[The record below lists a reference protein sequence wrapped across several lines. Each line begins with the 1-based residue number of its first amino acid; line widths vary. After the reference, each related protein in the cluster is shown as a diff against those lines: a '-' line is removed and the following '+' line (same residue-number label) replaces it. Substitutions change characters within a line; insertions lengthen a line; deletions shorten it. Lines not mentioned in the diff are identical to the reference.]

1 MRHPDI
7 DDRVILLVDIPE
19 TPVCRG
25 SVGVVCSRWSA
36 PYEVLEVEFIT
47 PEHDVIRLMIESQN
61 VTLRPDIHQTEKSVT
76 SADHLPA

>member
-7 DDRVILLVDIPE
+7 DDRVIVLVDIPE

-47 PEHDVIRLMIESQN
+47 LEHDVIRLMIESQN
-61 VTLRPDIHQTEKSVT
+61 VTLRPDGNRSEKPIMSV
-76 SADHLPA
+76 DHLPA